1 MRAEH
6 AGEEIINVQAEDL
19 RMRSWKLK
27 GALLASSALVA
38 GLLVA
43 TQSNAVANRGDPA
56 QLLDPGYVA
65 AAVCGKG
72 QQRAGAFKP
81 MRLAM
86 VGSALA
92 ATGQAPPLWD
102 NLGDLSH
109 PITTTDEMA
118 QRYFD
123 QGLRLTYAFNHVE
136 AVRAFK
142 EAQRRD
148 PDCAMCYWGEAFAL
162 GPNINAPMDGAAES
176 PSQVAVAEAQAR
188 ATKASPKEQALIA
201 ALAKRYASGAERSE
215 LDAAYADAMA
225 AVHAQF
231 PDDQDVAVL
240 FADSAM
246 NTSPWDYWEADG
258 RTAKGRA
265 GEAIAAIEQV
275 LEVNPDHPGAIHL
288 YIHLTEASAT
298 PERAEAYADRLAALM
313 PGAGHIVHMPSHTYY
328 RVGRYLDSLTI
339 NIAAVAADEAYLAQ
353 AQEAGYYPY
362 TYYPHNI
369 HFALVAAQ
377 MAGDA
382 EHMLWAAERL
392 DGKIPDEVAG
402 SIGWVQVILPAPY
415 YAHAQFSD
423 PDTILGLED
432 PGDTFPYVRAMW
444 HYSRGVAHAAKGD
457 LEAARSEAARI
468 AQINQS
474 ADFSML
480 TAWAVPAPDVL
491 QLARHV
497 LEGRIAQAEG
507 DLGKAIQEFEVAVQ
521 IQDSLPY
528 LEPAYW
534 YYPVRQSLGASQL
547 LAGRAEQAAETF
559 RAALIDAPN
568 NAWALWGLMQAQQAQ
583 GDQAAVEQTAQLF
596 DKAWAGDDRLLDL
609 ARL

>member
-1 MRAEH
+1 
-6 AGEEIINVQAEDL
+6 
-19 RMRSWKLK
+19 
-27 GALLASSALVA
+27 
-38 GLLVA
+38 
-43 TQSNAVANRGDPA
+43 
-56 QLLDPGYVA
+56 
-65 AAVCGKG
+65 
-72 QQRAGAFKP
+72 
-81 MRLAM
+81 
-86 VGSALA
+86 
-92 ATGQAPPLWD
+92 LWD

-109 PITTTDEMA
+109 PISTRDKMV

-123 QGLRLTYAFNHVE
+123 QGLRLTYAFNHAE
-136 AVRAFK
+136 ALRAFR

-148 PDCAMCYWGEAFAL
+148 PGCAMCYWGEAFAL
-162 GPNINAPMDGAAES
+162 GPNINATMDATAES
-176 PSQVAVAEAQAR
+176 PAEVAIANAMAR
-188 ATKASPKEQALIA
+188 SGKASPKEQALIA
-201 ALAKRYASGAERSE
+201 ALAKRYATGAERAD
-215 LDAAYADAMA
+215 LNAAYADAMA

-240 FADSAM
+240 FADAVM
-246 NTSPWDYWEADG
+246 NTSPWDYWEIDG

-275 LEVNPDHPGAIHL
+275 LEANPDHPGAIHL

-298 PERAEAYADRLAALM
+298 PERAEPYADRLAALM

-328 RVGRYLDSLTI
+328 RVGRYLDSLTT

-415 YAHAQFSD
+415 FAHAQFSD

-432 PGDTFPYVRAMW
+432 PGDTFPYVKVMW

-468 AQINQS
+468 AEINQT

-480 TAWAVPAPDVL
+480 LDWFVPAPDVL

-507 DLGKAIQEFEVAVQ
+507 DLEKAIREFEVAVQ

-528 LEPAYW
+528 LEPEYW
-534 YYPVRQSLGASQL
+534 YYPVRQSLGATQL
-547 LAGRAEQAAETF
+547 MAGHAEQAAETF

-568 NAWALWGLMQAQQAQ
+568 NGWALWGLMEAQKAA
-583 GDQAAVEQTAQLF
+583 GDQAAVEETAQLF